1 MMRAAWVPKKKIV
14 CWFELIF
21 AWGSQFNSYSNCCI
35 FWAGNIAKI
44 SFKRYCFWGVFGD
57 GQKKVLQSQIWFH
70 EWKSKNYAVGWFCKI
85 EFFGDCYCGFYVGL
99 YGWWSLFLL
108 VWLRWMEVFGNNEP
122 TLTLWFC
129 HAFFR
134 LMFFCWRLDTENGAL
149 M

>member
-1 MMRAAWVPKKKIV
+1 MGSKKKLFVDSNWFSREVHSSIV
-14 CWFELIF
+14 TAIVVSFEQVILRKLI
-21 AWGSQFNSYSNCCI
+21 
-35 FWAGNIAKI
+35 
-44 SFKRYCFWGVFGD
+44 FKRYCFWGVFGD

-85 EFFGDCYCGFYVGL
+85 EFFGDCYCGFYVSL
-99 YGWWSLFLL
+99 YGWWSLFLF